1 MKDSSNTEILIIQ
14 KLIGKAIGDLF
25 LENPKRGASCL
36 SRYAHDLK
44 KMWEKTVEPI
54 EESRLAIDCRSGYI
68 KRLESFFY
76 FRDTERFLQLPVI
89 INGICYKKIGEILEK
104 TLESLRSRTDSVMVL
119 GHGDDHLANILTDD
133 LSSKPNYYIID
144 PKLAGF
150 YPPTI
155 SYLNTAMYLLLYKY
169 QYIVKENVAREEIR
183 IEYGIPNESVS
194 SKYGMIDVLKIMEY
208 GLLELGGGLGMFRE
222 YAIANLLRFVQHLN
236 DPKNFKHTQP
246 NQLAYLALAIELAN
260 NKYSSIS
267 EIYENIR

>member
-1 MKDSSNTEILIIQ
+1 
-14 KLIGKAIGDLF
+14 
-25 LENPKRGASCL
+25 
-36 SRYAHDLK
+36 
-44 KMWEKTVEPI
+44 MWEKTVEPI

-208 GLLELGGGLGMFRE
+208 GLLELGGGLGMFLESRCVVDGE
-222 YAIANLLRFVQHLN
+222 AATVDQWLQRLRSDLVDLMQPRCINEALSAISLSEPSIIFIAASMSFA
-236 DPKNFKHTQP
+236 FKSGIFFS
-246 NQLAYLALAIELAN
+246 AI
-260 NKYSSIS
+260 SFI
-267 EIYENIR
+267 